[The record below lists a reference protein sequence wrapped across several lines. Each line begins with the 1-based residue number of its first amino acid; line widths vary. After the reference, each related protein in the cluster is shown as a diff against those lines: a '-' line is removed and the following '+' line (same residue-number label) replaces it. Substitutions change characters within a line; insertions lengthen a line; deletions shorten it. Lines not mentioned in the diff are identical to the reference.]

1 MDTTESKEHE
11 KFAVLTK
18 RVKNALNGDPEYIQ
32 LKTETREIAN
42 RISRLKREK
51 EELENKGEDLE
62 LKLCDLTRRII
73 FNVIDDPK
81 AAKLVARFYQ
91 SSNTF

>member
-81 AAKLVARFYQ
+81 TAKFVARFYQ